1 MTALCDPRDLA
12 YPDRRARPAIRS
24 AVLGLVVAMTVLAAA
39 PPVAGQGRA
48 DLPIAKHYLS
58 AVVKVTAD
66 IPPTA
71 RTAAALGTRREGSG
85 IVIDDDGLVLTIGYL
100 ILESASVELVV
111 EGARTVPAKF
121 VAYDHGTGLGLLR
134 AVAPLGVKPLELGNS
149 DALTQGDQVLAIGN
163 GGRGSALGAYVVSR
177 REFAGW
183 WEYLLPN
190 AIFTSPPHLEHSGAA
205 LIDASGSLV
214 GVGYLVVANAPA
226 DNIAMPGNMFVP
238 IDILK
243 PVIGEL
249 LARGRSGAPARPWLG
264 LYSQEIQGRLF
275 VARVPEGGPAHA
287 AGMRPGDLVLGIAGQ
302 PVRSLPDY
310 YRKLWSLG
318 PAGVEVPLLVVRG
331 DAPARLSIKSIDRY
345 DWFRLKPDY

>member
-1 MTALCDPRDLA
+1 MIARRILA
-12 YPDRRARPAIRS
+12 VILLG
-24 AVLGLVVAMTVLAAA
+24 AVLPLAGSASA
-39 PPVAGQGRA
+39 QI
-48 DLPIAKHYLS
+48 PIAKRYLS

-66 IPPTA
+66 IPATA

-111 EGARTVPAKF
+111 EGERTVPAKF
-121 VAYDHGTGLGLLR
+121 VAYDHVTGLGLLR
-134 AVAPLGVKPLELGNS
+134 AAAPLGVKPLELGDS
-149 DALTQGDQVLAIGN
+149 GALAKGHPVLAIGN

-183 WEYLLPN
+183 WEYLLPD

-205 LIDASGSLV
+205 LIDASGRLV

-226 DNIAMPGNMFVP
+226 DDVAMPGNMFVP
-238 IDILK
+238 IDALK
-243 PVIGEL
+243 PVLGDL
-249 LARGRSGAPARPWLG
+249 LARGRSSAPSRPWLG
-264 LYSQEIQGRLF
+264 LYSREIQGRLF
-275 VARVPEGGPAHA
+275 VARVPKGGPAHA

-318 PAGVEVPLLVVRG
+318 RAGIEVPLLVVRG
-331 DAPARLSIKSIDRY
+331 DAPARLTIKSIDRY

>member
-1 MTALCDPRDLA
+1 MTARCDLA
-12 YPDRRARPAIRS
+12 YPGGRARVGIRS
-24 AVLGLVVAMTVLAAA
+24 RVLGVVLAMIAFAVL
-39 PPVAGQGRA
+39 PPYAGPARA
-48 DLPIAKHYLS
+48 QLQIDKHYLS
-58 AVVKVTAD
+58 AVVKVTAEV
-66 IPPTA
+66 PPTA

-85 IVIDDDGLVLTIGYL
+85 IVIDDNGLVLTIGYL

-111 EGARTVPAKF
+111 EGERTVPARF
-121 VAYDHGTGLGLLR
+121 VAYDHQTGLGLLR
-134 AVAPLGVKPLELGNS
+134 AVAPLGVKPLDLGDS
-149 DALTQGDQVLAIGN
+149 SALAKGDQVLAVGN

-205 LIDASGSLV
+205 LIDGSGNLV

-226 DNIAMPGNMFVP
+226 DNVAMPGNMFVP

-243 PVIGEL
+243 PVLGDL
-249 LARGRSGAPARPWLG
+249 LARGRSSSPSRPWLG

-275 VARVPEGGPAHA
+275 VARVPPGGPAHA
-287 AGMRPGDLVLGIAGQ
+287 AGMRPGDMVLGIAGQ

-318 PAGVEVPLLVVRG
+318 RAGVEVPLLVVRG
-331 DAPARLSIKSIDRY
+331 DAPARLTIKSIDRY

>member
-1 MTALCDPRDLA
+1 MIT
-12 YPDRRARPAIRS
+12 RRARAHPAHRRRS
-24 AVLGLVVAMTVLAAA
+24 ETRSLVHRCLMAGILVVAAAHAAA
-39 PPVAGQGRA
+39 PARA
-48 DLPIAKHYLS
+48 DLPVAKHYLS
-58 AVVKVTAD
+58 AVVKVIAEV
-66 IPPTA
+66 PPTA

-121 VAYDHGTGLGLLR
+121 VAYDHETGLGLLR
-134 AVAPLGVKPLELGNS
+134 AVAPLGVKPLELGDS
-149 DALTQGDQVLAIGN
+149 GALKKGNQVLAIGN
-163 GGRGSALGAYVVSR
+163 GGSGSALGAYVVSR

-183 WEYLLPN
+183 WEYLLPK
-190 AIFTSPPHLEHSGAA
+190 AIFTAPPHLEHSGAA
-205 LIDASGSLV
+205 LIDAQGSLV
-214 GVGYLVVANAPA
+214 GVGYLVVGNAPA
-226 DNIAMPGNMFVP
+226 DNVAMPGNMFVP

-243 PVIGEL
+243 PVLGDL
-249 LARGRSGAPARPWLG
+249 LTRGRSSAQARPWLG

-275 VARVPEGGPAHA
+275 VARVPPGGPAYA

-302 PVRSLPDY
+302 PVHSLPDY

-318 PAGVEVPLLVVRG
+318 HAGVEVPLLVVRG
-331 DAPARLSIKSIDRY
+331 DAPAQLTIKSIDRY

>member
-1 MTALCDPRDLA
+1 MTTRRD
-12 YPDRRARPAIRS
+12 RAHAAHCCQSEPHSLILRWLLT
-24 AVLGLVVAMTVLAAA
+24 AVILAAA
-39 PPVAGQGRA
+39 LHTAVPARA
-48 DLPIAKHYLS
+48 EIPIAKHYLS
-58 AVVKVTAD
+58 AVVKVTAEV
-66 IPPTA
+66 PPTA

-85 IVIDDDGLVLTIGYL
+85 IVIDDNGLVLTIGYL

-111 EGARTVPAKF
+111 EGERTVPAKF
-121 VAYDHGTGLGLLR
+121 VAYDHETGLGLLR

-149 DALTQGDQVLAIGN
+149 GALTKGDQVLAIGN
-163 GGRGSALGAYVVSR
+163 GGRGAALGAYVVSR

-183 WEYLLPN
+183 WEYLLPE
-190 AIFTSPPHLEHSGAA
+190 AIFTAPPHLQHSGAA
-205 LIDASGSLV
+205 LIGATGSLV

-226 DNIAMPGNMFVP
+226 DNVAMPGNMFVP

-243 PVIGEL
+243 PVLGDL
-249 LARGRSGAPARPWLG
+249 LARGRSSARSRPWLG

-275 VARVPEGGPAHA
+275 VARVPQGGPAYA

-318 PAGVEVPLLVVRG
+318 RAGVEVPLLVVRG
-331 DAPARLSIKSIDRY
+331 DLPARLTIKSIDRY

>member
-1 MTALCDPRDLA
+1 MLA
-12 YPDRRARPAIRS
+12 RRAPSRASRRYRVRSTGPVPAC
-24 AVLGLVVAMTVLAAA
+24 LMTVLML
-39 PPVAGQGRA
+39 VALFQGALPARA
-48 DLPIAKHYLS
+48 ELPIAQKFLS

-100 ILESASVELVV
+100 ILESASVELLV
-111 EGARTVPAKF
+111 EGKRRVPAKF
-121 VAYDHGTGLGLLR
+121 IAYDHVTGLGLLR
-134 AVAPLGVKPLELGNS
+134 ASAPLKVKPLPLGNS
-149 DALTQGDQVLAIGN
+149 DALTKGDQVLAIGS

-190 AIFTSPPHLEHSGAA
+190 AIFTAPPHLEHSGAA
-205 LIDASGSLV
+205 LIDGTGSLV

-226 DNIAMPGNMFVP
+226 DDIAMPGNMFVP

-243 PVIGEL
+243 PAMADL
-249 LARGRSGAPARPWLG
+249 LTRGRSSGRARPWIG

-275 VARVPEGGPAHA
+275 VARVPVGGPAHA
-287 AGMRPGDLVLGIAGQ
+287 AGMRPGDLVLGVAGQ

-331 DAPARLSIKSIDRY
+331 DAPAQLTIKSIDRY